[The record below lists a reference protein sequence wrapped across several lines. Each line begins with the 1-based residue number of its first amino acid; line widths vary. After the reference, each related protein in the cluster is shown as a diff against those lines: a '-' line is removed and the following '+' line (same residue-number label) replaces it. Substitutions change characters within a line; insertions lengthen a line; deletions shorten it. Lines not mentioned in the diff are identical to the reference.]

1 MNIAY
6 GNWKPAHNT
15 INIGTQ
21 SVSNNN
27 SIFEIPTN
35 VPIIHIHVSCKNL
48 KKLDI
53 GTASD
58 PMVVMLIPINDQNV
72 EVSRTEV
79 M

>member
-6 GNWKPAHNT
+6 GNWKPTHNT
-15 INIGTQ
+15 INSGTQ

-27 SIFEIPTN
+27 SIINIPAN
-35 VPIIHIHVSCKNL
+35 VPMINIHISCKNL

-58 PMVVMLIPINDQNV
+58 PMVVMFIPINGQNV